1 MKTLLLFAAGGVLF
15 LASCTERRKDTPP
28 VPNGDTVEV
37 VIPSDSP
44 VAQIDTITLN
54 QEIQL

>member
-1 MKTLLLFAAGGVLF
+1 MKNLVFMAIGLSVL

-37 VIPSDSP
+37 IIP
-44 VAQIDTITLN
+44 VDTAPSVEFINL
-54 QEIQL
+54 Q